1 MTARFSAAA
10 LRDLRAAAAWIRR
23 DSPRAAAG
31 LRGAIQRAAI
41 NIGDHPQI
49 GASRPDWT
57 SLPFRFLALTGYP
70 YVVAYDTSVSPPVIA
85 RIVHTSRDLPTA
97 LEAGSTP

>member
-31 LRGAIQRAAI
+31 LREAVQHAAI
-41 NIGDHPQI
+41 NIGDYPGI
-49 GASRPDWT
+49 GVERPDWT
-57 SLPFRFLALTGYP
+57 SLPFRFLAVTGYP
-70 YVVAYDTSVSPPVIA
+70 YVVAYDASVSPPVIA
-85 RIVHTSRDLPTA
+85 RIVHTSRDLPAA
-97 LEAGSTP
+97 LEAGSNP